1 MLKRKVTLRQRKH
14 LLTSEPVHPDAERA
28 LQALLNIGRQ
38 VDQAVQI
45 LPDQI
50 DEVDLP
56 LDEAAIEE
64 AEAFEAAAINEIE
77 DVHIEDDS
85 ELEDEDGD
93 VGELI
98 VC

>member
-1 MLKRKVTLRQRKH
+1 M
-14 LLTSEPVHPDAERA
+14 HPDAERA

-38 VDQAVQI
+38 LQVDQAVQI

-50 DEVDLP
+50 ELEEDEVDLP
-56 LDEAAIEE
+56 LDKAAIDE

-93 VGELI
+93 VEELI